1 MNLRQLRYICEI
13 SNCNLSVS
21 AAAKLLHTNQPG
33 ISKQVRLLESE
44 LGFEIFVR
52 RRNRLA
58 SVTEHGEKVIAMART
73 ALKQINGIKAVSDEL
88 SADAPE
94 ELVIAGTHTQA
105 RYFLPDVMA
114 RFSRQHPHCRL
125 ILRHANPT
133 RISEMIDLGMAD
145 IGITSD
151 KTPENRDLLVLECQ
165 ASPKFVITPRNH
177 PLTRIKRLT
186 LKKIAEYPLVIYEP
200 AYTAGREI
208 VEAFA
213 QEGLSPKISVIGI
226 SADVIKTFV
235 ERGMGIAILSGLTF
249 DRKRDST
256 LHALPA
262 GHLFTP
268 SITRICF
275 SRHLYIQKHIYDFLE
290 ICSARWT
297 RSAIQK
303 MIAKHE

>member
-13 SNCNLSVS
+13 SNCDLSVS
-21 AAAKLLHTNQPG
+21 AAAQILHTNQPG
-33 ISKQVRLLESE
+33 ISKQVKLLETE

-58 SVTEHGEKVIAMART
+58 AVTEHGEKVIAMART
-73 ALKQINGIKAVSDEL
+73 ALKQINGIRAISDEL
-88 SADAPE
+88 SLGTPE

-114 RFSRQHPHCRL
+114 KFSKQHPSCRL
-125 ILRHANPT
+125 ILRHANPA
-133 RISEMIDLGMAD
+133 RIAEMIDLGMAD

-165 ASPKFVITPRNH
+165 ESPKFVITPKGH
-177 PLTRIKRLT
+177 PLTKIKRLT
-186 LKKIAEYPLVIYEP
+186 LKQIAEYPLITYEP
-200 AYTAGREI
+200 TYTAGREI
-208 VEAFA
+208 VEAFTS
-213 QEGLSPKISVIGI
+213 EGLNPKISVIAI

-235 ERGMGIAILSGLTF
+235 ERGMGIAVLSKLTL
-249 DRKRDST
+249 DPKRDNS
-256 LHALPA
+256 LQALPA
-262 GHLFTP
+262 GHLFAP

-275 SRHLYIQKHIYDFLE
+275 SKHLYLQKHIYDFLE

-297 RSAIQK
+297 RSTIQK
-303 MIAKHE
+303 MITKSE